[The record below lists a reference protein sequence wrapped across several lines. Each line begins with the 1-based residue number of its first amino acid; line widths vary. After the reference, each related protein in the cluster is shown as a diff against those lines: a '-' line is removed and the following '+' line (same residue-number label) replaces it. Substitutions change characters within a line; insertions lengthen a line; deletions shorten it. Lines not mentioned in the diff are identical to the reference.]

1 MLFFIILLVHENL
14 ITKHDFVH
22 AFLALPKLI
31 RNSLIHRLIFV
42 MWHVSPLWTCE
53 ECAIGNITMLISTL
67 AIKPCRPESIKS
79 SIYAALKLLLA
90 SIINYC
96 NPQQKTNK
104 TPVPVLGSLN
114 RSSDRFMRT
123 GVKAP
128 LLSWQSFS
136 LNAVPVSVH
145 YFIVQPSHHVS
156 CKTQGRP

>member
-1 MLFFIILLVHENL
+1 MLFFIILLVCENL
-14 ITKHDFVH
+14 MTKHDFVH
-22 AFLALPKLI
+22 APLALPKLI
-31 RNSLIHRLIFV
+31 RNEFIHRLIFV
-42 MWHVSPLWTCE
+42 MWRVSPLWTCE
-53 ECAIGNITMLISTL
+53 ECGIGNIAMLISTL
-67 AIKPCRPESIKS
+67 AIKLCRPESIKS
-79 SIYAALKLLLA
+79 SIYTALKLLLA

-104 TPVPVLGSLN
+104 TPVPVLGSFN

-156 CKTQGRP
+156 CKTRGRP